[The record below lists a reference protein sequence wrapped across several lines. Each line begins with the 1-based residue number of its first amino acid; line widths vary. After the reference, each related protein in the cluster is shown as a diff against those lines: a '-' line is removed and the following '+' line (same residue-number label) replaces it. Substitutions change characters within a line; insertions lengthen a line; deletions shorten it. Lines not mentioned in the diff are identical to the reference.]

1 MRRKGQPVSKKAL
14 VGIGTIGIVAWLVV
28 AETSAK
34 IMRWQVNGETRE
46 AIVHAPDTA
55 ESGEALP
62 LVLSFHG
69 YGDNMENFQYT
80 NVHIA
85 WPDAVV
91 VYFQGLERSRGLRGW
106 VTEPGR
112 SNRDLALVDV
122 ALASLKERYRIDDD
136 RIYATGYS
144 NGGGFTYLLW
154 SERAEVFAG
163 YAPVAARFRDG
174 VQPEVPRPVF
184 VIAGDRD
191 RVVQFEDQQ
200 EAFELA
206 IDVNSVRDESMECGN
221 GCTLYGAATTTPVM
235 VWVHHGAHVYPRGAS
250 EGIATF
256 FRRYGR

>member
-1 MRRKGQPVSKKAL
+1 MRYEGQSVRRRVA
-14 VGIGTIGIVAWLVV
+14 VGIGMMCVV
-28 AETSAK
+28 CCMVVPESSAE
-34 IMRWQVNGETRE
+34 IMRWQVNGSTRE
-46 AIVHAPDTA
+46 AIVQAPDTA
-55 ESGEALP
+55 ATGEPLP

-80 NVHIA
+80 NGHVA

-106 VTEPGR
+106 VTELGR

-122 ALASLKERYRIDDD
+122 AVASLKERFRIDDD

-154 SERAEVFAG
+154 SERAEMFAG
-163 YAPVAARFRDG
+163 FAPVAARFRDG
-174 VQPEVPRPVF
+174 VLPEVAKPVF

-200 EAFELA
+200 KAFELA
-206 IDVNSVRDESMECGN
+206 IDVNNVRDESMECGN
-221 GCTLYGAATTTPVM
+221 GCTLYGAATGAPVM

-250 EGIATF
+250 EGIAAF

>member
-1 MRRKGQPVSKKAL
+1 MRHKGQSVSRRVA
-14 VGIGTIGIVAWLVV
+14 VGIGMICVV
-28 AETSAK
+28 AGMVVPESSAE
-34 IMRWQVNGETRE
+34 IMRWQVNGSTRE
-46 AIVHAPDTA
+46 AIVQAPDTA
-55 ESGEALP
+55 ATGEPLP

-80 NVHIA
+80 NLHVV
-85 WPDAVV
+85 WPEAVV

-122 ALASLKERYRIDDD
+122 AVASLKDRFRIDGD

-154 SERAEVFAG
+154 SERAEMFAG
-163 YAPVAARFRDG
+163 FAPVAARFRDG
-174 VQPEVPRPVF
+174 VRPEVPRPVF

-200 EAFELA
+200 AAFESA
-206 IDVNSVRDESMECGN
+206 ININDVRDESMECGN
-221 GCTLYGAATTTPVM
+221 GCTLYGAATEMPVM

-250 EGIATF
+250 EGIVTF

>member
-1 MRRKGQPVSKKAL
+1 VRRKGQSVSNKVL
-14 VGIGTIGIVAWLVV
+14 VDIGTIGVLAALAVTEAS
-28 AETSAK
+28 AEV
-34 IMRWQVNGETRE
+34 MRWQVNGATRE
-46 AIVHAPDTA
+46 AIVQVPDTA
-55 ESGEALP
+55 ATGEPLP

-80 NVHIA
+80 NVHVA

-122 ALASLKERYRIDDD
+122 ALASLKERFRIDDG

-154 SERAEVFAG
+154 SERADVFAG
-163 YAPVAARFRDG
+163 FAPVAARFRDG
-174 VQPEVPRPVF
+174 VRPELPRPVF
-184 VIAGDRD
+184 VIAGDQD
-191 RVVQFEDQQ
+191 RVVDFEDQQ

-206 IDVNSVRDESMECGN
+206 IDVNSVRDESVECGN
-221 GCTLYGAATTTPVM
+221 GCTLYGAETTAPVM

>member
-1 MRRKGQPVSKKAL
+1 MRAKGQSVNKMIL
-14 VGIGTIGIVAWLVV
+14 VGIGVIGVLTGLAVTEAS
-28 AETSAK
+28 AE

-46 AIVHAPDTA
+46 AIVQAPDRA
-55 ESGEALP
+55 DSGEALP

-106 VTEPGR
+106 VTEPGG

-122 ALASLKERYRIDDD
+122 ALASLKERFRIDDD

-154 SERAEVFAG
+154 SERADVFAAF
-163 YAPVAARFRDG
+163 APVAARFRDG
-174 VQPEVPRPVF
+174 VRPEMPRPVF
-184 VIAGDRD
+184 VIAGDQD
-191 RVVQFEDQQ
+191 RVVDFEDQQ

-221 GCTLYGAATTTPVM
+221 GCTLYGAATAAPVM

>member
-1 MRRKGQPVSKKAL
+1 MRHKGQSVSRRVA
-14 VGIGTIGIVAWLVV
+14 VGIGMICVV
-28 AETSAK
+28 AGMVVPESSAE
-34 IMRWQVNGETRE
+34 IMRWQVNGSTRE
-46 AIVHAPDTA
+46 AIVQAPDTA
-55 ESGEALP
+55 ATGEPLP

-80 NVHIA
+80 NLHVV
-85 WPDAVV
+85 WPEAVV

-122 ALASLKERYRIDDD
+122 AVASLKDRFRIDGD

-154 SERAEVFAG
+154 SERAEMFAG
-163 YAPVAARFRDG
+163 FAPVAARFRDG

-200 EAFELA
+200 AAFESA
-206 IDVNSVRDESMECGN
+206 ININDVRDESMECGN
-221 GCTLYGAATTTPVM
+221 GCTLYGAATEMPVM
-235 VWVHHGAHVYPRGAS
+235 VWIHHGAHVYPRGAS
-250 EGIATF
+250 EGIVTF

>member
-1 MRRKGQPVSKKAL
+1 MRRKRQRVSKKIL
-14 VGIGTIGIVAWLVV
+14 VGIGTIGVLTGVAVT
-28 AETSAK
+28 ETSAE
-34 IMRWQVNGETRE
+34 IMRWQVNGATRE
-46 AIVHAPDTA
+46 AIVQAPDTA
-55 ESGEALP
+55 DSGEALP

-106 VTEPGR
+106 VTEPGD

-122 ALASLKERYRIDDD
+122 ALASLKERFRIDDD

-154 SERAEVFAG
+154 SEWADVFAG
-163 YAPVAARFRDG
+163 FAPVAARFRDG
-174 VQPEVPRPVF
+174 VRPEMPRPVF
-184 VIAGDRD
+184 VIAGDQD
-191 RVVQFEDQQ
+191 RVVDFEDQQ

-221 GCTLYGAATTTPVM
+221 GCTLYGAATAAPVM

>member
-1 MRRKGQPVSKKAL
+1 VSHEWQQLTKRIGIGIGVMGL
-14 VGIGTIGIVAWLVV
+14 VGWLVV
-28 AETSAK
+28 PVASAE

-46 AIVHAPDTA
+46 AIVHVPETVSD
-55 ESGEALP
+55 GEALP

-69 YGDNMENFQYT
+69 YGDNMDNFQYT
-80 NVHIA
+80 NVHVT
-85 WPDAVV
+85 WPEAVV

-122 ALASLKERYRIDDD
+122 ALASLQERYRIDED

-154 SERAEVFAG
+154 AERADIFAA

-174 VQPEVPRPVF
+174 VRPQVPRPIF

-206 IDVNSVRDESMECGN
+206 IDVNNVRDESMECGN
-221 GCTLYGAATTTPVM
+221 GCTLYGAATAAPVM
-235 VWVHHGAHVYPRGAS
+235 VWIHHGAHVYPRGAS
-250 EGIATF
+250 EDIATF

>member
-1 MRRKGQPVSKKAL
+1 MRHKGQSVSRRVI
-14 VGIGTIGIVAWLVV
+14 VGIVMTYVVGGMAV
-28 AETSAK
+28 AETSAEV
-34 IMRWQVNGETRE
+34 MRWQVNGATRE
-46 AIVHAPDTA
+46 AIVQAPDTA
-55 ESGEALP
+55 ASGESLP

-80 NVHIA
+80 NVHVA

-106 VTEPGR
+106 VTEPGS

-122 ALASLKERYRIDDD
+122 ALASLKERFRIDDD

-154 SERAEVFAG
+154 SERADVFAG
-163 YAPVAARFRDG
+163 FAPVAARFRDG
-174 VQPEVPRPVF
+174 VRPEVPRPVF
-184 VIAGDRD
+184 VIAGDQD
-191 RVVQFEDQQ
+191 RVVDFEDQQ

-221 GCTLYGAATTTPVM
+221 GCTLYGAATTAPVM

>member
-1 MRRKGQPVSKKAL
+1 MRRKEQPVSKKVL
-14 VGIGTIGIVAWLVV
+14 VGMGTIGIVAWLVV
-28 AETSAK
+28 AETSAE

-69 YGDNMENFQYT
+69 YGDNMVNFQYT
-80 NVHIA
+80 NVHVA

-91 VYFQGLERSRGLRGW
+91 GYFQGLERSRGLRGW

-136 RIYATGYS
+136 QIYATGYS

-174 VQPEVPRPVF
+174 VQPEVPRPVV

-221 GCTLYGAATTTPVM
+221 GCTLYGAATTAPVM

>member
-1 MRRKGQPVSKKAL
+1 VRRKGQPVSKKVL

-28 AETSAK
+28 AETSAE

-55 ESGEALP
+55 ESGEPLP

-221 GCTLYGAATTTPVM
+221 GCTLYGAATTAPVM

>member
-1 MRRKGQPVSKKAL
+1 VKYEWQSVSRRVA
-14 VGIGTIGIVAWLVV
+14 VGIGMMCAVGGMVV
-28 AETSAK
+28 PEASAE
-34 IMRWQVNGETRE
+34 IIRWQVNGATRE
-46 AIVHAPDTA
+46 AIVQAPDTA
-55 ESGEALP
+55 ATGEPLP

-69 YGDNMENFQYT
+69 YGDNMENFQHT
-80 NVHIA
+80 NVHVA

-122 ALASLKERYRIDDD
+122 AVASLKERFRIDDD

-154 SERAEVFAG
+154 SERAEMFAG
-163 YAPVAARFRDG
+163 FAPVAARLRDG
-174 VQPEVPRPVF
+174 VRPEVPKPVF

-200 EAFELA
+200 ASFELS
-206 IDVNSVRDESMECGN
+206 IDVNNVRDESMECGN
-221 GCTLYGAATTTPVM
+221 GCTLYGATTGTPVM
-235 VWVHHGAHVYPRGAS
+235 VWIHQGAHVYPRGSS

-256 FRRYGR
+256 FRRYSR

>member
-1 MRRKGQPVSKKAL
+1 VRHKGQSVSRRVA
-14 VGIGTIGIVAWLVV
+14 VGIGMICVV
-28 AETSAK
+28 AGMVVPESSAE
-34 IMRWQVNGETRE
+34 IMRWQVNGSTRE
-46 AIVHAPDTA
+46 AIVQAPDTA
-55 ESGEALP
+55 ATGEPLP

-80 NVHIA
+80 NLHVV
-85 WPDAVV
+85 WPEAVV

-122 ALASLKERYRIDDD
+122 AVASLKDRFRIDGD

-154 SERAEVFAG
+154 SERAEMFAG
-163 YAPVAARFRDG
+163 FAPVAARFRDG
-174 VQPEVPRPVF
+174 VRPEVPRPVF

-200 EAFELA
+200 AAFESA
-206 IDVNSVRDESMECGN
+206 ININDVRDESMECGN
-221 GCTLYGAATTTPVM
+221 GCTLYGAATEMPVM

-250 EGIATF
+250 EGIVTF